1 MTFLLLSITQSLG
14 IGIDNVFVI
23 LRCFENI
30 PEEGREGN
38 DLVKNM
44 ALTMARAGVSITVTT
59 LTDVAA
65 FGVGTIAILPALKH
79 FCVSSA
85 IAIAAIYLLQVR
97 KTSFIITH

>member
-1 MTFLLLSITQSLG
+1 MSFLSFSLSVIQSLG
-14 IGIDNVFVI
+14 IGIDNMFVI

-30 PEEGREGN
+30 PEEERDRNG
-38 DLVKNM
+38 LVKNM

-65 FGVGTIAILPALKH
+65 FAVGTIAILPALKH

-85 IAIAAIYLLQVR
+85 IAIAAIYLLQVIR
-97 KTSFIITH
+97 TSINC